1 MTSVLKGMDATVL
14 AVIEAALDGSFE
26 GGLTVGTLANNGV
39 GIAPFHDL
47 SSAVS
52 SDLAA
57 EIDSLRAGIID
68 GSVSIN

>member
-1 MTSVLKGMDATVL
+1 MDATVL
-14 AVIEAALDGSFE
+14 GVIESVMDGSFK

-39 GIAPFHDL
+39 GIAPYHDL